1 MSHPYGLRSYE
12 EVQGQ
17 PRTEPTFDQRPS
29 YFDLCWLTALAIPIF
44 AIAGMASRRG
54 RWMFA
59 RLAREL
65 PPDPEVRTGWELP
78 RDPKGPEHP
87 RTGWDDPE
95 R

>member
-17 PRTEPTFDQRPS
+17 PRAEPTFDHRPS
-29 YFDLCWLTALAIPIF
+29 YFDLCWLTALLLPIWAIGAMMSPQ
-44 AIAGMASRRG
+44 GRRFFHG
-54 RWMFA
+54 
-59 RLAREL
+59 LARAL
-65 PPDPEVRTGWELP
+65 PPEPEARTGWELP

-87 RTGWDDPE
+87 RTGWDEPE